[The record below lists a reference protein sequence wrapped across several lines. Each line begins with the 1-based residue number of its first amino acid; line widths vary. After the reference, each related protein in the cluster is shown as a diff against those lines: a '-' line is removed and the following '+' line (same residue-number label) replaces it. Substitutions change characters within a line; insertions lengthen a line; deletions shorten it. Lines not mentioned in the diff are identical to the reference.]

1 MGGLL
6 FNVKPHINLL
16 RKIVYSFNGGRGKP
30 LNLFPAFVPETITI
44 PNGFKPKKTNQKGYP
59 MYNYISKKGFPRS
72 LREYMP
78 YNFRVLCNNSSQKI
92 DKLVD
97 NGQLIKIDSLY
108 SAQQIFSDKNI
119 YKYLKETVI
128 TQELIEKLASGIDF
142 SQAISQ
148 DNKVLEE
155 SILTLLRLFTIE
167 LKE

>member
-1 MGGLL
+1 MSEINVRLKHNFEDSDKL
-6 FNVKPHINLL
+6 FRILFAAIKISTPASK
-16 RKIVYSFNGGRGKP
+16 RKIADVAG
-30 LNLFPAFVPETITI
+30 I
-44 PNGFKPKKTNQKGYP
+44 
-59 MYNYISKKGFPRS
+59 
-72 LREYMP
+72 
-78 YNFRVLCNNSSQKI
+78 SSQLVDYHI

-119 YKYLKETVI
+119 YKYLKEAVI

-142 SQAISQ
+142 TQAISQ

>member
-1 MGGLL
+1 MSEINVRLKHNFEDSDKL
-6 FNVKPHINLL
+6 FRILFAAIKIGKPASK
-16 RKIVYSFNGGRGKP
+16 RKIADV
-30 LNLFPAFVPETITI
+30 ADI
-44 PNGFKPKKTNQKGYP
+44 
-59 MYNYISKKGFPRS
+59 
-72 LREYMP
+72 
-78 YNFRVLCNNSSQKI
+78 SSQLVDYHI

-119 YKYLKETVI
+119 YKYLKKAVI

-142 SQAISQ
+142 TQSISQ